1 MNFKNRYIF
10 INFLAFEFLLLNLVL
25 LVYLYFTHTEFNVT
39 DLYFLKKVGALSV
52 IYNIS
57 WLFIILYVRG
67 EEFYF
72 SLNKAYLKS
81 LVISTF
87 FFVGIVTVL
96 IVLFGL
102 KFFEPSVFIV
112 PILIFAYL
120 NLISHKYLLQ
130 FLRKKGSHL
139 FSNTLL
145 IGSGHER
152 LTLGDL

>member
-67 EEFYF
+67 GEEFYF

-130 FLRKKGSHL
+130 FFKKKG
-139 FSNTLL
+139 FSL
-145 IGSGHER
+145 IFQHSIDR
-152 LTLGDL
+152 FWS